1 VSDPAAPGRTLDGR
15 YRLQSLLARGGMA
28 SVWLGDD
35 TLLARPVA
43 VKTLHPELALDAD
56 TRTRFRNEAIAV
68 ASLAHPDIVATYDTG
83 EDDGVA
89 YLVMELVEGPNLRRM
104 LDERGALPVAD
115 ALRIARGV
123 ASALDHAHRNGIV
136 HRDIKPANVL
146 VPPHAPVKVTDF
158 GIAKAGDGP
167 DLTRAGTVLGTARY
181 LSPEQLSG
189 DPVDARTDLYGLG
202 LLLHEMLAGQAP
214 FTGDSE
220 TSAALARLTTPPPP
234 LRSLRP
240 DVPPRLEAI
249 TLRCLALDP
258 DDRYPDAAALG
269 EDLAEMAGGA
279 ELHLTPPG
287 SDRTRHATPVTPS
300 AIPSQAIP
308 SQAIPARPGSGRPGS
323 GRRAP
328 RRGTP
333 AWPWALLGILLLVA
347 GAAGGYLI
355 VRQLESTAGNDGGS
369 SGATTAPQVTG
380 IADFDPEGGDG
391 ENPDQAGR
399 ATDGDASSAW
409 STESYRSP
417 DFGGGK
423 SGVGLALELAA
434 DADVSTV
441 EVATDLAGW
450 SAQVYVAES
459 AGATLADW
467 GQAVASAADLGTTA
481 RFAIGP
487 AARGKAVLVWLT
499 RLPTTGRL
507 AISEV
512 RVA

>member
-1 VSDPAAPGRTLDGR
+1 VSNPAAPGRTLDGR

-56 TRTRFRNEAIAV
+56 TRTRFRNEAVAV

-89 YLVMELVEGPNLRRM
+89 YLVMELVDGPNLRRL
-104 LDERGALPVAD
+104 LDEGGALPVAE

-123 ASALDHAHRNGIV
+123 AAALDHAHRNGIV

-167 DLTRAGTVLGTARY
+167 DLTRTGTVLGTARY

-189 DPVDARTDLYGLG
+189 GPVDARTDLYGLG
-202 LLLHEMLAGQAP
+202 LLLHEMLAGRAP

-220 TSAALARLTTPPPP
+220 ATAALARLTTPPPP

-258 DDRYPDAAALG
+258 ADRYPDAAALG

-279 ELHLTPPG
+279 DLHLASPG
-287 SDRTRHATPVTPS
+287 GDRTRHATPAAPGPP
-300 AIPSQAIP
+300 PSQAP
-308 SQAIPARPGSGRPGS
+308 PARPGSGR
-323 GRRAP
+323 RAR

-333 AWPWALLGILLLVA
+333 AWPWALLGVLLMLA

-355 VRQLESTAGNDGGS
+355 VRRLESSAGNGAGS

-380 IADFDPEGGDG
+380 ITDFDPEGGDG

-434 DADVSTV
+434 DADVSNV
-441 EVATDLAGW
+441 EVETDLAGW
-450 SAQVYVAES
+450 SAQIYVAES
-459 AGATLADW
+459 PGAALADW
-467 GQAVASAADLGTTA
+467 GQAVASGADLGTTA
-481 RFAIGP
+481 RFEILP

-499 RLPTTGRL
+499 RLPTSGRL
-507 AISEV
+507 AIAEV

>member
-1 VSDPAAPGRTLDGR
+1 
-15 YRLQSLLARGGMA
+15 M
-28 SVWLGDD
+28 WLGDD

-43 VKTLHPELALDAD
+43 VKTLHPELAIDAD
-56 TRTRFRNEAIAV
+56 TRTRFRNEAVAV

-89 YLVMELVEGPNLRRM
+89 YLVMELVEGPNLRRL
-104 LDERGALPVAD
+104 LDERGALPVAE

-123 ASALDHAHRNGIV
+123 TAALDHAHRNGIV

-146 VPPHAPVKVTDF
+146 VPPHGPVKVTDF
-158 GIAKAGDGP
+158 GIAKSGDGP
-167 DLTRAGTVLGTARY
+167 DLTRTGTVLGTARY

-189 DPVDARTDLYGLG
+189 DPVDARADLYGVG

-240 DVPPRLEAI
+240 DIPPQLEAV

-258 DDRYPDAAALG
+258 ADRYPDAAALG
-269 EDLAEMAGGA
+269 EHLAAIAGGA
-279 ELHLTPPG
+279 ELHLMSPG
-287 SDRTRHATPVTPS
+287 IDRTRRATGAPAPVAPPQSPVPVAPS
-300 AIPSQAIP
+300 AS
-308 SQAIPARPGSGRPGS
+308 PARPASR
-323 GRRAP
+323 RRA
-328 RRGTP
+328 P
-333 AWPWALLGILLLVA
+333 AWPWALLSIFLLLA

-355 VRQLESTAGNDGGS
+355 VRQLENPAGTDAGS
-369 SGATTAPQVTG
+369 NGTTATPRVTG
-380 IADFDPEGGDG
+380 ASDFDPEGGDG
-391 ENPDQAGR
+391 ENPGQAGR
-399 ATDGDASSAW
+399 ATDGDGSTAW

-423 SGVGLALELAA
+423 SGVGLALELAT

-441 EVATDLAGW
+441 EVDADLTGW
-450 SAQVYVAES
+450 SAQIYVAES
-459 AGATLADW
+459 PGGALADW
-467 GQAVASAADLGTTA
+467 GQAVASGQDLGTTG
-481 RFAIGP
+481 RFEIDP
-487 AARGKAVLVWLT
+487 SARGNAVLVWLT
-499 RLPTTGRL
+499 HLPATGRL
-507 AISEV
+507 AIAEV

>member
-1 VSDPAAPGRTLDGR
+1 
-15 YRLQSLLARGGMA
+15 MA

-43 VKTLHPELALDAD
+43 VKTLHPELAMDAD
-56 TRTRFRNEAIAV
+56 TRTRFRNEAVAV

-89 YLVMELVEGPNLRRM
+89 YLVMELVEGPNLRRL
-104 LDERGALPVAD
+104 LDERGALPVAE

-123 ASALDHAHRNGIV
+123 TAALDHAHRNGIV

-167 DLTRAGTVLGTARY
+167 DLTRTGTVLGTARY

-189 DPVDARTDLYGLG
+189 DPVDARADQYGVG

-220 TSAALARLTTPPPP
+220 TSAALARLTKAPPP

-240 DVPPRLEAI
+240 DIPPRLEAI

-258 DDRYPDAAALG
+258 ADRYPDAATLG
-269 EDLAEMAGGA
+269 QDLAAIAGGA
-279 ELHLTPPG
+279 ELHLASQG
-287 SDRTRHATPVTPS
+287 VDRTRHTTPAPVAPSSTPTRS
-300 AIPSQAIP
+300 AAAQTAPS
-308 SQAIPARPGSGRPGS
+308 
-323 GRRAP
+323 RRTP
-328 RRGTP
+328 QRRKP
-333 AWPWALLGILLLVA
+333 AWPWALLGILLLLA

-355 VRQLESTAGNDGGS
+355 VRQLESRTGGAGS
-369 SGATTAPQVTG
+369 SGVTTTPQVTG
-380 IADFDPEGGDG
+380 AADFDPEGGDG
-391 ENPDQAGR
+391 ENAGQAGR

-409 STESYRSP
+409 STESYRSR

-423 SGVGLALELAA
+423 SGVGLRLELAA
-434 DADVSTV
+434 DADVSSV
-441 EVATDLAGW
+441 EVDTDLTGW
-450 SAQVYVAES
+450 SAQIYVAENPG
-459 AGATLADW
+459 GALADW
-467 GQAVASAADLGTTA
+467 AQPVASGEDLDTAA
-481 RFAIGP
+481 RFEIDP
-487 AARGKAVLVWLT
+487 AARGNAVLVWLT
-499 RLPTTGRL
+499 RLPSTGRL
-507 AISEV
+507 AIAEL

>member
-43 VKTLHPELALDAD
+43 VKTLHPELALDTD
-56 TRTRFRNEAIAV
+56 TRTRFRNEAVAV

-104 LDERGALPVAD
+104 LDERGALPIAEAV
-115 ALRIARGV
+115 RIARGV
-123 ASALDHAHRNGIV
+123 AAALDHAHRNGIV

-202 LLLHEMLAGQAP
+202 LLLHEMLAGRAP

-258 DDRYPDAAALG
+258 ADRYPDAAALG

-287 SDRTRHATPVTPS
+287 GDRTRHATPATPS
-300 AIPSQAIP
+300 AIPAQAIP
-308 SQAIPARPGSGRPGS
+308 GQAVPARPGP

-328 RRGTP
+328 RRRTP
-333 AWPWALLGILLLVA
+333 AWPWALLGILLMAA

-355 VRQLESTAGNDGGS
+355 VRRLESTTGNGAGS
-369 SGATTAPQVTG
+369 SGATTAPRVTG

-391 ENPDQAGR
+391 ENADQAAR
-399 ATDGDASSAW
+399 ATDGDPSSAW

-434 DADVSTV
+434 EADVSNV
-441 EVATDLAGW
+441 EVQTDLAGW
-450 SAQVYVAES
+450 SAQIYVAGS
-459 AGATLADW
+459 QGATLVDW
-467 GQAVASAADLGTTA
+467 GRPVASGADLGTTA
-481 RFAIGP
+481 RFDIVP
-487 AARGKAVLVWLT
+487 AARGKAVLIWLT
-499 RLPTTGRL
+499 RLPTSGRL
-507 AISEV
+507 AIAEV